1 MALTLF
7 LAILAAS
14 PLFGL
19 TAYKV
24 IRARTNGFGF
34 ASIICFATTGVA
46 GMAMTIAAQTVG
58 LA

>member
-1 MALTLF
+1 MALTLL

-19 TAYKV
+19 TAYKL
-24 IRARTNGFGF
+24 IRAHTNGFAF
-34 ASIICFATTGVA
+34 ASLVCFATTSVS

-58 LA
+58 LV